1 MVALPGLEP
10 GVVSPRARSA
20 SLVAHFLSLLV
31 NPVGSFGIVVG
42 LIQAA
47 LMSGQLDQFDAY
59 DETRMDF
66 IRWKGIYETWR
77 RRKAAYEAQIKSREL
92 VEAMRLQPAY

>member
-1 MVALPGLEP
+1 MEIYELVLEMKLLERRLTLYEEKY
-10 GVVSPRARSA
+10 GV
-20 SLVAHFLSLLV
+20 LSED
-31 NPVGSFGIVVG
+31 FYT
-42 LIQAA
+42 A

-66 IRWKGIYETWR
+66 VRWKGIYETWR
-77 RRKAAYEAQIKSREL
+77 RRKVAYDAQIKSREL